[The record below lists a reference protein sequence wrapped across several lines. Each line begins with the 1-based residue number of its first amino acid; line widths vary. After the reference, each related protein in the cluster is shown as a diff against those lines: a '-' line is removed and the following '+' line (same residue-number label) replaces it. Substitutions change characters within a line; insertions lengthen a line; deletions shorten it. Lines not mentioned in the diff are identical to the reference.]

1 MLDIHDGDGDDAD
14 DDDEKCP
21 SHTTETGPDI
31 DHS

>member
-1 MLDIHDGDGDDAD
+1 MLDIHDGDDA
-14 DDDEKCP
+14 DDEKCP

>member
-14 DDDEKCP
+14 DEKCP
-21 SHTTETGPDI
+21 SHTTETRPDI